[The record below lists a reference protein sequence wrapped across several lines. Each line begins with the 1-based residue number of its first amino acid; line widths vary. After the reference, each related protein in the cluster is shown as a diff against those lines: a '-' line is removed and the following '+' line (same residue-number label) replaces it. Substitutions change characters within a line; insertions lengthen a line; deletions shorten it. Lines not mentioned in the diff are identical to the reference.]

1 MKKHL
6 GFFLPLDNIPKGTA
20 QQKGYNHYTRKYY
33 QKRTVSDAEKV
44 YALYLKTM
52 RPEEPMTGAIELD
65 LIFYFPANKPHKNGQ
80 AKVTRSDVD
89 NLAKL
94 PIDIMTRLGYWNDDS
109 QIFDLRIA
117 KFYAD
122 QPGLEVV
129 ISEYD
134 TKQLFDDKGRMIL

>member
-1 MKKHL
+1 MISV
-6 GFFLPLDNIPKGTA
+6 NRPK
-20 QQKGYNHYTRKYY
+20 RK
-33 QKRTVSDAEKV
+33 
-44 YALYLKTM
+44 L
-52 RPEEPMTGAIELD
+52 TGAIALD
-65 LIFYFPANKPHKNGQ
+65 LIFYFPANKPHKHGQ

-122 QPGLEVV
+122 QAGLKVG
-129 ISEYD
+129 ISEFN
-134 TKQLFDDKGRMIL
+134 TKQLFDDKRRIIL

>member
-1 MKKHL
+1 MRQL
-6 GFFLPLDNIPKGTA
+6 SFFLPLDNIPKGTA
-20 QQKGYNHYTRKYY
+20 QQKGYNRYTRKYY

-44 YALYLKTM
+44 YAMYLKKW
-52 RPEEPMTGAIELD
+52 RPEEPMSGAIELN
-65 LIFYFPANKPHKNGQ
+65 LLFYFPAKKPHKHGQ

-117 KFYAD
+117 KFYAN
-122 QPGLEVV
+122 QAGLKVE
-129 ISEYD
+129 IAEFPLEQRFY
-134 TKQLFDDKGRMIL
+134 GRGRLIL

>member
-1 MKKHL
+1 MRQL
-6 GFFLPLDNIPKGTA
+6 SFFLPLDNIPKGTA
-20 QQKGYNHYTRKYY
+20 QQKGYNRYTRKYY

-44 YALYLKTM
+44 YALYLRTQ
-52 RPEEPMTGAIELD
+52 RPEEPMSGAIALD
-65 LIFYFPANKPHKNGQ
+65 LIFYFPAKKPHKHGQ

-122 QPGLEVV
+122 QAGLMVR
-129 ISEYD
+129 ISEFD
-134 TKQLFDDKGRMIL
+134 TNQLFDDKRRMIL